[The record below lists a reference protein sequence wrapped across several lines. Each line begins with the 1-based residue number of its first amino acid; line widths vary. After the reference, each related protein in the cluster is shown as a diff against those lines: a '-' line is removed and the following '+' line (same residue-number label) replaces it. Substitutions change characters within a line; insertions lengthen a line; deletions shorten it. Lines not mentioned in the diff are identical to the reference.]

1 MFKNM
6 SGNIPGG
13 HFSGGSLM
21 GGNFP
26 GGSFPDTYSQSHGY
40 FCRCYKSCFKL
51 VGVIFVLSIKIRRFD
66 IKRA

>member
-26 GGSFPDTYSQSHGY
+26 GGSFPDTYSQSHGC
-40 FCRCYKSCFKL
+40 FCRRYKSCLKL
-51 VGVIFVLSIKIRRFD
+51 VGVMFVLSIKRLHV
-66 IKRA
+66 